1 MLLLSLLL
9 LTACSAGRPRAAAEF
24 QDCTT
29 CPPMVVIP
37 AGKFHM
43 GFDGG
48 EEGRPEGPVH
58 EVHIGYSFAIG
69 NFEITQE
76 QFAVFIHDT
85 GYAMRGGCQVWQ
97 GEWKNPP
104 DADWTHPGYGRV
116 PFNDEPVAC
125 VSWKDAKAYVDWLA
139 RRTGRKYRL
148 PTEAEWEYVARGGT
162 TTGYFWGGG
171 QNTASND
178 NPTGDKK
185 AGDIPEACQYANVFD
200 ASGAKASA
208 FNWAPFSCDDGFGQ
222 AAPVGSFKPN
232 AFGVYDIIGNLW
244 EWTADCYQ
252 APYPAQPV
260 DGSAVQA
267 SGTCEKRVAR
277 GGSWITRPSRQR
289 VSFRGRDPEDALYS
303 FFGFRVARDL

>member
-1 MLLLSLLL
+1 MVAMLS

-24 QDCTT
+24 QDCAT

-37 AGKFHM
+37 AGKFQM
-43 GFDGG
+43 GFNGG

-58 EVHIGYSFAIG
+58 EVTIARSFAIG
-69 NFEITQE
+69 NFEVTQE
-76 QFAVFIHDT
+76 QFAEFIRDT
-85 GYAMRGGCQVWQ
+85 GYAMHGGCQVWQ

-104 DADWTHPGYGRV
+104 DADWTNPGYGRV

-125 VSWKDAKAYVDWLA
+125 ISWRDAQAYVDWLK
-139 RRTGRKYRL
+139 RRTGKKYRL

-162 TTGYFWGGG
+162 TTEYFWG
-171 QNTASND
+171 N
-178 NPTGDKK
+178 
-185 AGDIPEACQYANVFD
+185 GDIPEACQYANVYD
-200 ASGAKASA
+200 DSGAKASA
-208 FNWAPFSCDDGFGQ
+208 FNWVPFSCDDGFGQ

-252 APYPAQPV
+252 APYPTQPV

-267 SGTCEKRVAR
+267 AAGACEKRVAR